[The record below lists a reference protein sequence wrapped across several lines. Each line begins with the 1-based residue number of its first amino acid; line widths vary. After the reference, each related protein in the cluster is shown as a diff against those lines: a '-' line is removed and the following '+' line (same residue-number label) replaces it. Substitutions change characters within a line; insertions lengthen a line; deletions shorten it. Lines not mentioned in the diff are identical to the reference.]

1 MNWPKLKP
9 SSIIPLPDDQSSV
22 IRQHQSPSRTH
33 WKSAASEEMSLSTLL
48 ACASRTHVT
57 QSTLGKQSADP
68 VHKGLVGQRV
78 PWLTRSATLFSNQ
91 VPNHAGSIS
100 LSSITC
106 RPGTWQDRGGR
117 AGSTFRNMSC
127 SKRTGEVEHVMDA
140 AIYSR
145 RAKATHTAGP
155 QLAAAASTPRKFLF
169 FVANAMHAT
178 YSA

>member
-1 MNWPKLKP
+1 
-9 SSIIPLPDDQSSV
+9 
-22 IRQHQSPSRTH
+22 
-33 WKSAASEEMSLSTLL
+33 MSLST
-48 ACASRTHVT
+48 ATASVCVAHPCDTT
-57 QSTLGKQSADP
+57 QSTLGKRSADP
-68 VHKGLVGQRV
+68 THKGSVGQRV
-78 PWLTRSATLFSNQ
+78 PWLTRPATLFSNQ

-127 SKRTGEVEHVMDA
+127 SKRTGEVELVMDA